1 MDKELDDALRQALTP
16 DEEADFGLNQ
26 TILNQAKELRTMR
39 EKKNRNLSAAA
50 AVAALVLCVSSLT
63 AYGAWRYLSSS
74 DVAGNIQDFSL
85 AEAFSSDRAHLINE
99 TQNCGDYRVTLL
111 SIVSG
116 ETLSAYPHGHNGSVS
131 VDRTYAVIAIENG
144 DGTPMPKLSE
154 AAYAKLEFFAS
165 PLIGGYNP
173 ALYHMASMAGNYTD
187 MMENGIL
194 YRLIECDNME
204 IFADH
209 DLYLCVSDGTFYN
222 KEAYRYDELTGKI
235 SRNVDYEGLNVLF
248 SLPADASKANPEKA
262 AEYIAALGVTSDYLT
277 EKLHTELEDT
287 FEVKAGEENPQGAEA
302 AEYAL
307 QFVGNPYVWGEES
320 LTEGTDSS
328 GFTKSVYAHFG
339 VSLPH
344 SATAQRA
351 MGTKVETLENAEPG
365 DLIFYETPAHAAIYL
380 GDGIVVH
387 AMPETGICISEAD
400 FDEIEEIR
408 RIMEVSP
415 PQSHK

>member
-1 MDKELDDALRQALTP
+1 MDKALDDALRQALTP
-16 DEEADFGLNQ
+16 DEEADFRLNQ
-26 TILNQAKELRTMR
+26 TILNQVKEQRTMT
-39 EKKNRNLSAAA
+39 ENKKTKLSAAA
-50 AVAALVLCVSSLT
+50 AVAALVLCASSLT

-74 DVAGNIQDFSL
+74 DVAGNVQDFSL
-85 AEAFSSDRAHLINE
+85 AEAFSGDLAHLINE

-116 ETLSAYPHGHNGSVS
+116 ESLSAYPHEHNDSVS
-131 VDRTYAVIAIENG
+131 ADRTYAVIAIEHR
-144 DGTPMPKLSE
+144 DGTPMPNPSE

-173 ALYHMASMAGNYTD
+173 ALYHIASMSGNYTD
-187 MMENGIL
+187 MTEDGIL
-194 YRLIECDNME
+194 YRLVECDNVE

-209 DLYLCVSDGTFYN
+209 DLYLCVSEGTFYD
-222 KEAYRYDELTGKI
+222 KEAYRYDEVTGKI
-235 SRNVDYEGLNVLF
+235 SRNEDYAGLNVLF

-262 AEYIAALGVTSDYLT
+262 AEYIAALGVASDYVT
-277 EKLHTELEDT
+277 EKLHAELEDT

-307 QFVGNPYVWGEES
+307 QFIGNPFVWGAES

-344 SATAQRA
+344 SAAAQRTL
-351 MGTKVETLENAEPG
+351 GTRVEALENAEPG
-365 DLIFYETPAHAAIYL
+365 DLIFYETPSHAAIYL
-380 GDGIVVH
+380 GDGMVVH
-387 AMPETGICISEAD
+387 AMPETGICTSEAD
-400 FDEIEEIR
+400 FDQIEEIR
-408 RIMEVSP
+408 RILDVSCP
-415 PQSHK
+415 